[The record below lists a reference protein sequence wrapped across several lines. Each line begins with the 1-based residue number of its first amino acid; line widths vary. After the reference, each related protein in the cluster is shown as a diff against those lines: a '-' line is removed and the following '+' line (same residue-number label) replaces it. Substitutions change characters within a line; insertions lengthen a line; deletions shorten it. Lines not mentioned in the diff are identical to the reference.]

1 MDLPRGLP
9 TYQHRVGRTARAGQG
24 GTAISMVDDAARR
37 RRPTPPWA
45 APLHAACCDQVDDAD
60 AADAGLL
67 QALRGEYGDAL
78 RQFSVD
84 FRKLS
89 AFRYPNPPSPRY
101 RVDDAMRAVTRAAVR
116 EARLKEIKQ
125 ELLHSKR
132 LSEHFASNPD
142 DLDALRHDKPLA
154 TVRRQPHLENV
165 PAYLKPDTEGA
176 TAAVAPVASR
186 RRPRDGRKARRPASA
201 FGGGGS
207 KRRKDPLQTFK
218 GGGGRA
224 GKGRRK

>member
-1 MDLPRGLP
+1 MVELQPALLRLKEQLRDI
-9 TYQHRVGRTARAGQG
+9 TAAGHP
-24 GTAISMVDDAARR
+24 IDA
-37 RRPTPPWA
+37 T
-45 APLHAACCDQVDDAD
+45 QKTI
-60 AADAGLL
+60 
-67 QALRGEYGDAL
+67 ALRGLLPKTLLD
-78 RQFSVD
+78 
-84 FRKLS
+84 
-89 AFRYPNPPSPRY
+89 
-101 RVDDAMRAVTRAAVR
+101 
-116 EARLKEIKQ
+116 RL
-125 ELLHSKR
+125 
-132 LSEHFASNPD
+132 D

-186 RRPRDGRKARRPASA
+186 RLPRDGRKTRRPASA

>member
-89 AFRYPNPPSPRY
+89 AFRYPNPPFPHPHG
-101 RVDDAMRAVTRAAVR
+101 TRTHPPLHLTIPEPTLPYTHGTRTHPPLGTAWTTR
-116 EARLKEIKQ
+116 CAR
-125 ELLHSKR
+125 
-132 LSEHFASNPD
+132 
-142 DLDALRHDKPLA
+142 
-154 TVRRQPHLENV
+154 
-165 PAYLKPDTEGA
+165 
-176 TAAVAPVASR
+176 
-186 RRPRDGRKARRPASA
+186 
-201 FGGGGS
+201 
-207 KRRKDPLQTFK
+207 
-218 GGGGRA
+218 
-224 GKGRRK
+224 

>member
-24 GTAISMVDDAARR
+24 GTAISM
-37 RRPTPPWA
+37 
-45 APLHAACCDQVDDAD
+45 VDDAD

-89 AFRYPNPPSPRY
+89 AFRY

-186 RRPRDGRKARRPASA
+186 RLPRDGRKTRRPASA

>member
-1 MDLPRGLP
+1 
-9 TYQHRVGRTARAGQG
+9 
-24 GTAISMVDDAARR
+24 
-37 RRPTPPWA
+37 
-45 APLHAACCDQVDDAD
+45 VDDAD

-89 AFRYPNPPSPRY
+89 AFRY